1 MFRSLASVN
10 YRIWFAGALVSN
22 IGTWSQ
28 RTAQDWIVLTEL
40 TNHDAAAL
48 GITVALQLGPQ
59 LLLVPVSGLIA
70 DRLNKRHI
78 LMATQIV
85 MGLLGLGL
93 GIIVLTGVAQ
103 LWIVYVFA
111 LALGIT
117 SAFDAPVRQT
127 FVAEL
132 VSGANV
138 SNAVA
143 LNSASFNA
151 ARTIGPA
158 IAGLLVAVIGAGW
171 VFIIN
176 SVTFAAVVISLKFIR
191 ISASHL
197 MKKAPRAKGQVLAGF
212 RYVRH
217 RPDLLIIF
225 VIVFIIGTF
234 GFNYQIFTSTMAT
247 VEFGQGSAGFG
258 LLSSIMAIGSVAGA
272 LVSASRDKPKVRL
285 VFLACATFGLSAL
298 AAAFAPG
305 YWVFAGALV
314 LIGFSG
320 QILMTTSNGTVQTT
334 TDPMMRGRV
343 MALYM
348 AIFMGGTPIG
358 APLVGAIANTLG
370 PRWALGVAA
379 IAGFAAFSIG
389 VGWLVVHRHMRL
401 RLGRKRRPRLT
412 FGPGGDETL
421 TGSITMIVPDPAASL
436 VPSGPLDRA
445 GAALAKELEED
456 EALEEELALDEVD
469 AKRT

>member
-1 MFRSLASVN
+1 MSAMFRSLSSIN

-22 IGTWSQ
+22 VGTWMQ

-70 DRLNKRHI
+70 DRLNKRHT
-78 LMATQIV
+78 LMATQIS
-85 MGLLGLGL
+85 MGVLGLAL
-93 GIIVLTGVAQ
+93 GIIVLTGTAQ

-111 LALGIT
+111 LLLGIA
-117 SAFDAPVRQT
+117 SAIDAPVRQT

-176 SVTFAAVVISLKFIR
+176 AVTFAAVVVSLKFIR
-191 ISASHL
+191 IGAAQL
-197 MKKAPRAKGQVLAGF
+197 MKQAPRAKGQLLAGF
-212 RYVRH
+212 RYVRR
-217 RPDLLIIF
+217 RPDLMIIF
-225 VIVFIIGTF
+225 VIVFVIGTF

-258 LLSSIMAIGSVAGA
+258 LLTSIMAIGSVAGA
-272 LVSASRDKPKVRL
+272 LVSASRDRPRVQL
-285 VFLACATFGLSAL
+285 VFLASATFGVSAL
-298 AAAFAPG
+298 AAALAPS
-305 YWVFAGALV
+305 YWVFAGTLV

-320 QILMTTSNGTVQTT
+320 QILMTTANGTVQTT
-334 TDPMMRGRV
+334 TDPTMRGRV

-379 IAGFAAFSIG
+379 AAGVAAFLIG
-389 VGWLVVHRHMRL
+389 AAWLVLHRKLRL
-401 RLGRKRRPRLT
+401 RLGPDRLPHIV
-412 FGPGGDETL
+412 FGRAGNETL
-421 TGSITMIVPDPAASL
+421 TGSFSATGAVAAPDHEE
-436 VPSGPLDRA
+436 
-445 GAALAKELEED
+445 ELEED
-456 EALEEELALDEVD
+456 FALDEAD
-469 AKRT
+469 AKRA

>member
-1 MFRSLASVN
+1 MSAMFRSLSSIN

-22 IGTWSQ
+22 VGTWMQ

-70 DRLNKRHI
+70 DRLNKRHT
-78 LMATQIV
+78 LMATQIS
-85 MGLLGLGL
+85 MGVLGLAL
-93 GIIVLTGVAQ
+93 GIIVLTGTAQ

-111 LALGIT
+111 LLLGIA
-117 SAFDAPVRQT
+117 SAIDAPVRQT

-171 VFIIN
+171 VFVIN
-176 SVTFAAVVISLKFIR
+176 AVTFAAVVVSLKFIR
-191 ISASHL
+191 IGAAQL
-197 MKKAPRAKGQVLAGF
+197 MKQAPRAKGQLLAGF
-212 RYVRH
+212 RYVRG
-217 RPDLLIIF
+217 RPDLMIIF
-225 VIVFIIGTF
+225 VIVFVIGTF

-258 LLSSIMAIGSVAGA
+258 LLTSIMAIGSVAGA
-272 LVSASRDKPKVRL
+272 LVSASRDRPRVQL
-285 VFLACATFGLSAL
+285 VFLASATFGVSAL
-298 AAAFAPG
+298 AAALAPS
-305 YWVFAGALV
+305 YWVFAGTLV

-320 QILMTTSNGTVQTT
+320 QILMTTANGTVQTT

-379 IAGFAAFSIG
+379 VAGVVAFLIGAA
-389 VGWLVVHRHMRL
+389 WLVLHRKLRV
-401 RLGRKRRPRLT
+401 RLGPRRRPHFV
-412 FGPGGDETL
+412 FGRAGDETL
-421 TGSITMIVPDPAASL
+421 TGSFSAAGVGRGLVGDPA
-436 VPSGPLDRA
+436 RA
-445 GAALAKELEED
+445 AAVADHEEDLEED
-456 EALEEELALDEVD
+456 FALEEAD
-469 AKRT
+469 AKRA